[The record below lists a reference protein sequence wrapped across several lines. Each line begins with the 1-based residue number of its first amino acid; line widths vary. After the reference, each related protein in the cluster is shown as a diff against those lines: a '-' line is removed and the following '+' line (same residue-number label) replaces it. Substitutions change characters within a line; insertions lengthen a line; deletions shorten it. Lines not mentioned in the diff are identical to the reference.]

1 MQAEAPTHIETGQ
14 YNPCN
19 NSSNKSQAPEDG
31 CWTVNNE
38 IIKQVTSSWSLF
50 IQLTLFVIK
59 DLLLCEVS
67 YLNFHFNFHLAN
79 KDTSKA
85 SIVGDKHKPDSIG
98 ITWIRML
105 PDNLYNFISVR
116 PPSFIFEL
124 FCGPN
129 SSYWAL
135 AAGIFNRQNIPKCFK
150 IFFWPHA
157 LKLHCNFVLCNNYR
171 VILLGKTIF
180 LLSTES
186 NIGTSWYCGC
196 EMYDWLGL

>member
-1 MQAEAPTHIETGQ
+1 MTMRIILVTVMTFRMNFTEESFWVT
-14 YNPCN
+14 N
-19 NSSNKSQAPEDG
+19 NFSSRQLYVFNYCQD
-31 CWTVNNE
+31 
-38 IIKQVTSSWSLF
+38 IKQNTR
-50 IQLTLFVIK
+50 TT
-59 DLLLCEVS
+59 
-67 YLNFHFNFHLAN
+67 
-79 KDTSKA
+79 KDTTRA